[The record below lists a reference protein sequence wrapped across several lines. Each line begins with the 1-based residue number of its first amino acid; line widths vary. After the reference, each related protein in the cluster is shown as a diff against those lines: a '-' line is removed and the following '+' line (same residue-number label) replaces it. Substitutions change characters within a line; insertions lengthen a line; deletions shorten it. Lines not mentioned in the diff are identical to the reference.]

1 MSRDRGPKHKKS
13 RREGVDLYG
22 TGGESLQR
30 RLQQPPGMHGRKT
43 RRRESEYSRH
53 LREKQKVKRM
63 YGLQEKQFLRFFE
76 KARRK
81 SGETGVAAVAG
92 SQWATVNVGDARI
105 LVQGLAVGLSAP
117 FIAKTKPTALRQVLA
132 GDGIVLSS
140 VAARNL
146 GRKTGDVV
154 RLATPTGY
162 HSLIVRDVVDYVA
175 IDSGSA
181 AISLD
186 GLRDWF
192 DRPGA
197 TFLQVGLKPG
207 ADAEDVRADLELSL
221 IHISE
226 PTRPY

>member
-81 SGETGVAAVAG
+81 SGETGVA
-92 SQWATVNVGDARI
+92 
-105 LVQGLAVGLSAP
+105 L
-117 FIAKTKPTALRQVLA
+117 
-132 GDGIVLSS
+132 
-140 VAARNL
+140 
-146 GRKTGDVV
+146 
-154 RLATPTGY
+154 
-162 HSLIVRDVVDYVA
+162 
-175 IDSGSA
+175 
-181 AISLD
+181 
-186 GLRDWF
+186 
-192 DRPGA
+192 
-197 TFLQVGLKPG
+197 LKL
-207 ADAEDVRADLELSL
+207 LELRL
-221 IHISE
+221 DNVVFRLGFAR
-226 PTRPY
+226 TRPQARQFVSHGHVRVDGGRLTVPSFLV